1 MRAYVKRLPEG
12 VIIVSTRRSA
22 RSMRVRGRSRSH
34 DAQFFLT
41 DDGKG
46 LVRDRSS
53 VALVGRT
60 WPVPPGAPA
69 ADRVFYAR
77 SPRDP
82 QSSTAASLELDQICS
97 FTSDLRA
104 AFAKNIMRD
113 PAEQCSTDPDGDA
126 CKFVKTV
133 VDLHILTARLPAT
146 CPDEAARDDLQSAM
160 ALWLSYFPLKR
171 SFDGLLDLWSSQCP
185 ARDGEEDAAAQYST
199 VELDSPTGPAEY
211 RLPFRLDETYGPT
224 EVGEILSPT
233 GTPNRTAAKVR
244 RDKSELLG
252 VEVGHG
258 YRYPKFQLDVA
269 KHCVRPV
276 VAYANVQLDSAQD
289 PWGVLTWWY
298 SIDSALGDRPPV
310 ELAAAGELT
319 REHVDLTVGIDGR
332 GMS

>member
-1 MRAYVKRLPEG
+1 MKAYIKRRTEG

-22 RSMRVRGRSRSH
+22 RSMRVHGRSRSH
-34 DAQFFLT
+34 DAQFFVT

-53 VALVGRT
+53 VAMVGRT
-60 WPVPPGAPA
+60 WPVPSDAPA
-69 ADRVFYAR
+69 AHRIFYPR

-82 QSSTAASLELDQICS
+82 QPSAAAPSEPDQICS
-97 FTSDLRA
+97 YTTDVLA
-104 AFAKNIMRD
+104 AFAETLVRD
-113 PAEQCSTDPDGDA
+113 CAEQCSTDVDNDA
-126 CKFVKTV
+126 FKFVRTI

-146 CPDEAARDDLQSAM
+146 CPDEAARDELQSAM
-160 ALWLSYFPLKR
+160 VLWLSHFPLKR
-171 SFDGLLDLWSSQCP
+171 SFDGLLDSWSSQCP
-185 ARDGEEDAAAQYST
+185 GREGEDPAAQYPK
-199 VELDSPTGPAEY
+199 VELDSPTGSTEY